1 LVYFSAKF
9 DIFRCMVDL
18 STSFTGNSAPI
29 LMRTLAQ
36 LTRDG
41 EWQLD
46 LMHDRPVNLFIWITR
61 GQGLALLDGARRG
74 VGTHNAL
81 FVPAGTTMAIELGR
95 QSSGQVIVIPDA
107 TELRLP
113 SQAHHLR
120 IRDVSAQSEIS
131 VILEGLQREQ
141 TGGRPLVSEAVEAHT
156 SLLSIWLR
164 RQLGLDEN
172 MPSRP
177 NAATRLCREFCR
189 RVSTDFRSGAPM
201 AEYAQAL
208 GVTPTHLTRVCRA
221 STGKTAADL
230 LTQRIL
236 YDARHLLGTEKAQ
249 IQDVARYLG
258 FGSAAYFT
266 RFMHHHTGQSP
277 SALRKAA
284 VKRKAPALPALARV

>member
-1 LVYFSAKF
+1 MA
-9 DIFRCMVDL
+9 DL
-18 STSFTGNSAPI
+18 STTFTGSFAPI
-29 LMRTLAQ
+29 TMRTLAQ
-36 LTRDG
+36 LTRGG

-46 LMHDRPVNLFIWITR
+46 LMHDRSVHLFIWITR
-61 GQGLALLDGARRG
+61 GQGLALLDGAKRG

-81 FVPAGTTMAIELGR
+81 FIPAGTTMALELGR
-95 QSSGQVIVIPDA
+95 QSSGQAVVIPDA
-107 TELRLP
+107 TELRFPGL
-113 SQAHHLR
+113 AHHLR
-120 IRDVSAQSEIS
+120 IRDVSAQSEINM
-131 VILEGLQREQ
+131 ILEGIQREQ
-141 TGGRPLVSEAVEAHT
+141 TNGRPLMSEAIEAQT

-164 RQLGLDEN
+164 RQLGLDEH

-189 RVSTDFRSGAPM
+189 RVSAEFRSGAPM

-236 YDARHLLGTEKAQ
+236 YDARHLLSSENAQ

-284 VKRKAPALPALARV
+284 RKNTAPKLPVLAKG